1 MTVRHHPEN
10 DLLLSYAAGSL
21 AESWS
26 LAIAAHLEHCPACRR
41 DLGLAENVGGALLQG
56 IAAENMAPNALEH
69 ILAEIDGTEQEALT
83 VTAAPTGHPS
93 DLPGPV
99 LPKPLRN
106 YIGGDIDEV
115 QWQRLGSDASQYL
128 IKTSDN
134 EAQARLLRINAG
146 KPVPSHGHGGR
157 ELTLVLCGRFQDEFS
172 DFGPGDLED
181 VDEET
186 IHKPVAGA
194 DEDCICLAVTD
205 APLKFKELLPR
216 ILQPILKI

>member
-26 LAIAAHLEHCPACRR
+26 LAIAAHLEHCPACRH
-41 DLGLAENVGGALLQG
+41 DLALAENVGGALLQG
-56 IAAENMAPNALEH
+56 VAAEKMAPNALEH

-83 VTAAPTGHPS
+83 VPVASTGPA
-93 DLPGPV
+93 PV
-99 LPKPLRN
+99 LPKPVRD
-106 YIGGDIDEV
+106 YIGRDINDIP
-115 QWQRLGSDASQYL
+115 WRRLGNDASQYL
-128 IKTSDN
+128 IETSDN

-157 ELTLVLCGRFQDEFS
+157 ELTLVLCGNFHDELS
-172 DFGPGDLED
+172 TFGPGDLED

-186 IHKPVAGA
+186 VHKPVAGA
-194 DEDCICLAVTD
+194 GEDCICLAVTD
-205 APLKFKELLPR
+205 APLKFKEFLPR

>member
-41 DLGLAENVGGALLQG
+41 DLELAETVGGALLQDVTV
-56 IAAENMAPNALEH
+56 EQMAPNALEH
-69 ILAEIDGTEQEALT
+69 ILAEIDRTEQEALP
-83 VTAAPTGHPS
+83 AAVAFAGPA
-93 DLPGPV
+93 PV
-99 LPKPLRN
+99 LPKPLRD
-106 YIGGDIDEV
+106 YIGGDINDV
-115 QWQRLGSDASQYL
+115 PWQRLGSDASQYL
-128 IKTSDN
+128 IETSDN

-157 ELTLVLCGRFQDEFS
+157 ELTLVLCGNFNDELS
-172 DFGPGDLED
+172 TFGPGDLED

-186 IHKPVAGA
+186 VHKPVAGA
-194 DEDCICLAVTD
+194 DEDCVCLAVAD
-205 APLKFKELLPR
+205 APLKFKEFLPR
-216 ILQPILKI
+216 ILQPILRI